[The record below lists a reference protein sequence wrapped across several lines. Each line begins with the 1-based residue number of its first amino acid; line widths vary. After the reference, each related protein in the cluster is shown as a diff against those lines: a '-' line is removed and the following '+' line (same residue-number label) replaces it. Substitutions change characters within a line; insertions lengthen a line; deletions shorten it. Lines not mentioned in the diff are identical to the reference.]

1 VVCRTR
7 EMMAKKRL
15 TKRRRATSKT
25 CLRSPDLDQAKSA
38 VLNSHLATRNA
49 GIGMRSRSSSS
60 RIAQNRGFHLT
71 RRLYSA
77 IAFIRNPGRS
87 LPAPSTCARV
97 AFDALHTEAADRG
110 LLSAGLAAGIRR
122 IKGVKKIGVK
132 LGNGLTA
139 QQAEALLNE
148 QIWSG

>member
-1 VVCRTR
+1 
-7 EMMAKKRL
+7 MMAKKRL

-25 CLRSPDLDQAKSA
+25 CLRLPDLNQAKSA
-38 VLNSHLATRNA
+38 VLNSHLARRNV

-60 RIAQNRGFHLT
+60 GIAQNRGFHLT
-71 RRLYSA
+71 RPLYSA

-97 AFDALHTEAADRG
+97 AFDALRGAADRG

-139 QQAEALLNE
+139 QQAEALLDE